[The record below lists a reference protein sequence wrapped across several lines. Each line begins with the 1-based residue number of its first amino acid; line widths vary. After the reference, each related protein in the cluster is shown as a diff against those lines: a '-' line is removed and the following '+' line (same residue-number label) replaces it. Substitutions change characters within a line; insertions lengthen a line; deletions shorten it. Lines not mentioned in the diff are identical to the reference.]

1 MSKYRKTAI
10 YITAEQFKEDII
22 FNYGYD
28 TLEGIIK
35 YFMYSQYDDKK
46 RNLWGIPFKYVEIAL
61 SNDSYVESLKTY
73 YEDIYPDIEVL
84 IIDWSDKSLIDL
96 PFEYEED

>member
-10 YITAEQFKEDII
+10 YITAEQFEEDII

-28 TLEGIIK
+28 TLTGIVA

-46 RNLWGIPFKYVEIAL
+46 RSLWSIPFKYVEIAL
-61 SNDSYVESLKTY
+61 SNDPYVECLKTY
-73 YEDIYPDIEVL
+73 YEDIYPGIEML
-84 IIDWSDKSLIDL
+84 IVDWGDKSLIDL
-96 PFEYEED
+96 PFGYEED